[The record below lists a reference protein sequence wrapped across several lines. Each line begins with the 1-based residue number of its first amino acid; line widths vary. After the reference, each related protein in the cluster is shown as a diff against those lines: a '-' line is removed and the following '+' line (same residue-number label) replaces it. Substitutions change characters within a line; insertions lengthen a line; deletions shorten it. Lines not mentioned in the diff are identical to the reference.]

1 MIFPLLRLLLWL
13 PFWLLGLLLFLLGL
27 ALSPWG
33 TGWLI
38 SQAEKRDFLQV
49 ESVSGAPLDEFTL
62 TGLALDAGPA
72 RIKVGRLHLDWAD
85 DCVFDGKLC
94 LDALQ
99 LEEVDVRIAQS
110 DATEPEPTQ
119 ETTDEG
125 GLPSITLP
133 FPIELRAIE
142 LRDVDV
148 RLADGTRLIWQRFT
162 TGARLAGHSAT
173 LLPTRLVNSELRL
186 PVSPGQA
193 LAISDTSGNA
203 SSSESDQAMPL
214 LSQPRLA
221 SEAIDAANDVITDDS
236 RETVA
241 EESATDQPV
250 ETDTRPLQERER
262 LDLPDI
268 ELPMDVN
275 VPSLVVEDFRITGPT
290 EQTVERLAIS
300 LKGHGHEVRL
310 SSLALA
316 STAADAELSANVTLK
331 DDYPLGLDLDARI
344 KQQPL
349 NGERLR
355 LTLDGSLSDLTANL
369 TTTGPLAAKLK
380 AQADVLAP
388 TKPFDIAL
396 NAERLEWPLPQPEP
410 ESSRDESTQ
419 EAPSSEDTASA
430 TSGTKESSTQAT
442 PESYVVQDLVLKAN
456 GDLSDYDAALSGL
469 VSGSA
474 LPEKVQVALKGNG
487 DLERFSWT
495 PLALSTGSGSLI
507 SRGEARWAPDVDV
520 DATLHLDDFSLDA
533 LTDAVSGRLDG
544 DAQAHFALNEEGGWQ
559 LDIPQLDID
568 GTLQDR
574 PLSLDAKLDGN
585 SDMRWNIEQLRLR
598 QGENR
603 LTAKGHIAERMDL
616 SGEIDAPALET
627 LLPELGGRIQSRF
640 SVAGTFEAPQ
650 LDLSM
655 DATDL
660 RYAQNSLES
669 LQLDANIEGLD
680 DPSLDVALDISGV
693 DAAGQR
699 FSDIDLT
706 LNGRLSDHQLGFS
719 TNAAEGMPLSR
730 ASLAL
735 QGGLN
740 AARDRYKGRLTA
752 LEVDSEQADLRLEEA
767 LAFNAN
773 LTAASVE
780 ASPFCLVRQQGGR
793 LCVTEPLKAS
803 AERGAAT
810 LALNDFPME
819 MISAAL
825 PENWSAQGQT
835 NGQFDLS
842 WASGGRWSAQ
852 AEVQSNLTIDGRDAF
867 GKPWSVPAA
876 SLNASLD
883 ASDSKAQIEARLGL
897 EQAGAVQLNLQ
908 IDDPT
913 GQASLDGRLGI
924 DDIRLAPYRRLTTAL
939 DELEGSLNADIR
951 LGGNLEEPRLTGNI
965 RLDKLRAQGQDIPV
979 KVRDGNLAVQLQG
992 DNADLEGFIEAQQ
1005 GRINLDGKASWPT
1018 PQEWRAEIDLDG
1030 TDDPLLVVLPDF
1042 GRLRVAPDL
1051 EVRATPEL
1059 LRIGGEVRIPWAR
1072 LSVAGTPPSAIAPS
1086 SDAVVITRE
1095 DEEEARRKAE
1105 QAAEQAGQRAGEAT
1119 SEALNEAGMQL
1130 DVEVDL
1136 VLGPDVQLEAYG
1148 LETSLNG
1155 TLQVRQD
1162 SGPVQL
1168 FGDVNLED
1176 GRYQA
1181 FGQDLIIRRGQV
1193 LFSGPAS
1200 QPRLQFE
1207 AIRNPDVTE
1216 DGVIAGL
1223 RVTGPAEQPRLKIF
1237 SEPAMDESRA
1247 LSYLLRG
1254 RAPDD
1259 AGAGA
1264 DSALTSALIGLTLSR
1279 TGNAVGQVGQAFGIN
1294 DLSLDT
1300 AGSGDDSQVVVS
1312 GYLFDDL
1319 KVSYGVGI
1327 FSPIAELTLRYKLLQ
1342 NLYVQAVSGAAQ
1354 AVDLIY
1360 TFNLGR
1366 SDNSIGSNADSF
1378 GRNSGNIGSSEDIDA
1393 R

>member
-33 TGWLI
+33 TQWLI

-49 ESVSGAPLDEFTL
+49 ESVSGALLDEFTL

-72 RIKVGRLHLDWAD
+72 RIQVGRLHLDWAD

-99 LEEVDVRIAQS
+99 LEGVDVRIAQS
-110 DATEPEPTQ
+110 EEAEPEP

-125 GLPSITLP
+125 GMPSIALP

-148 RLADGTRLIWQRFT
+148 RLADGTRLTWQRFT

-173 LLPTRLVNSELRL
+173 LLPTRLVDSELRL

-193 LAISDTSGNA
+193 LVMNDMPEDA
-203 SSSESDQAMPL
+203 SSDENDQAMPV
-214 LSQPRLA
+214 LSQKRLT
-221 SEAIDAANDVITDDS
+221 SEAIDAANGVVTRNS
-236 RETVA
+236 REAVA
-241 EESATDQPV
+241 EESATDEPA
-250 ETDTRPLQERER
+250 EADTRPLEERER

-300 LKGHGHEVRL
+300 LKGQGHEVRL
-310 SSLALA
+310 TSLALA

-344 KQQPL
+344 HQQPL
-349 NGERLR
+349 SGERLQ
-355 LTLDGSLSDLTANL
+355 LTLDGSLADFTANL
-369 TTTGPLAAKLK
+369 DATGPLAARLK

-388 TKPFDIAL
+388 TKPFDVAL
-396 NAERLEWPLPQPEP
+396 SAERLEWPLPQPEP
-410 ESSRDESTQ
+410 EPSQKTQDKPSQKASSSISTQ
-419 EAPSSEDTASA
+419 SPA
-430 TSGTKESSTQAT
+430 QAT
-442 PESYVVQDLVLKAN
+442 PESYVVQDLVFQAD
-456 GDLSDYDAALSGL
+456 GDLSDYEAALSGV

-474 LPEKVQVALKGNG
+474 LPEEVQVALKGKGN
-487 DLERFSWT
+487 LERFSWT

-520 DATLHLDDFSLDA
+520 NATLHLEDFSLDA

-544 DAQAHFALNEEGGWQ
+544 DAQAHFAMTEKGDWQ
-559 LDIPQLDID
+559 VDIPKLDID

-574 PLSLDAKLDGN
+574 PLSLNAQLNGN

-598 QGENR
+598 QGKNR

-616 SGEIDAPALET
+616 SGEIDAPALQT
-627 LLPELGGRIQSRF
+627 LLPELSGRIQSRF
-640 SVAGTFEAPQ
+640 SVEGTFEAPQ
-650 LDLSM
+650 LDLSL

-660 RYAQNSLES
+660 RYAQNSLNS
-669 LQLDANIEGLD
+669 LQLKADIEGLD
-680 DPSLDVALDISGV
+680 NPSLDVVLNVSGV

-699 FSDIDLT
+699 FSAIDLT
-706 LNGRLSDHQLGFS
+706 LDGRLSDHQLDFS
-719 TNAAEGMPLSR
+719 ADAAEDMPLSR

-740 AARDRYKGRLTA
+740 AARDRYKGRLES
-752 LEVDSEQADLRLEEA
+752 LEVDSEQADLRLEDA

-773 LTAASVE
+773 LTAGSVE

-793 LCVTEPLKAS
+793 LCATDTVKAS
-803 AERGAAT
+803 AERGSAT
-810 LALNDFPME
+810 LELSNFPMA

-825 PENWSAQGQT
+825 PENWSAEGQT

-852 AEVQSNLTIDGRDAF
+852 AEVQSNLAIDGRDAF
-867 GKPWSVPAA
+867 GKPWSVPGA

-897 EQAGAVQLNLQ
+897 EQAGVVRLDLK

-913 GQASLDGRLGI
+913 GQATLDGRLGI

-939 DELEGSLNADIR
+939 DELEGSLNADVG
-951 LGGNLEEPRLTGNI
+951 LGGSLKEPRLTGDVS
-965 RLDKLRAQGQDIPV
+965 LDELRAQGQDIPV
-979 KVRDGNLAVQLQG
+979 KMRDGTLAIQLRG
-992 DNADLEGFIEAQQ
+992 DNADIAGFVEAQE
-1005 GRINLDGKASWPT
+1005 GRINLDGQASWPT
-1018 PQEWRAEIDLDG
+1018 PQEWQAEISLNG

-1051 EVRATPEL
+1051 EIRATPEL
-1059 LRIGGEVRIPWAR
+1059 LRIGGQVRIPWAR

-1119 SEALNEAGMQL
+1119 SQALDEAGMQL
-1130 DVEVDL
+1130 DVDVEL

-1155 TLQVRQD
+1155 TLQVRQG

-1259 AGAGA
+1259 GGAGA
-1264 DSALTSALIGLTLSR
+1264 DSALTSALIGLSLSR

-1294 DLSLDT
+1294 DLALDT

-1366 SDNSIGSNADSF
+1366 SEG
-1378 GRNSGNIGSSEDIDA
+1378 GEER
-1393 R
+1393 

>member
-1 MIFPLLRLLLWL
+1 MLRLLLWL
-13 PFWLLGLLLFLLGL
+13 PFWLVGLLLFLLGL

-33 TGWLI
+33 TQWLI

-72 RIKVGRLHLDWAD
+72 RIQVGRLHLNWAE

-99 LEEVDVRIAQS
+99 LEGVDVRIAQS
-110 DATEPEPTQ
+110 DATEPAP

-125 GLPSITLP
+125 GMPSIALP

-142 LRDVDV
+142 LRDVDL
-148 RLADGTRLIWQRFT
+148 RLADGTRLTWRRFT
-162 TGARLAGHSAT
+162 TGARLAGNDAT
-173 LLPTRLVNSELRL
+173 LLPTRLVDSELRL

-193 LAISDTSGNA
+193 LAMNDMPEDESSDENN
-203 SSSESDQAMPL
+203 QAMPL
-214 LSQPRLA
+214 LPQTRLTSA
-221 SEAIDAANDVITDDS
+221 AIDAANGVVRRDS
-236 RETVA
+236 REALA
-241 EESATDQPV
+241 EETTDEQA
-250 ETDTRPLQERER
+250 ETDTRPLEERER

-268 ELPMDVN
+268 ELPMNVN

-300 LKGHGHEVRL
+300 LKGQGNEVRL
-310 SSLALA
+310 TSLALA

-331 DDYPLGLDLDARI
+331 DDYPLELDLDARI
-344 KQQPL
+344 HQQPL
-349 NGERLR
+349 SGERIQ
-355 LTLDGSLSDLTANL
+355 LTLEGSLADLTADL
-369 TTTGPLAAKLK
+369 EASGPIAARLK
-380 AQADVLAP
+380 AQTDVLAP
-388 TKPFDIAL
+388 TKPFDVAL
-396 NAERLEWPLPQPEP
+396 TAERLEWPLPQPEP
-410 ESSRDESTQ
+410 EPSQKTQDKPPQ
-419 EAPSSEDTASA
+419 EASSLEDRASA
-430 TSGTKESSTQAT
+430 SSAQKASSAQVT
-442 PESYVVQDLVLKAN
+442 PETESYVVQDLVLKAD
-456 GDLSDYDAALSGL
+456 GDLSDYDAALSGV

-474 LPEKVQVALKGNG
+474 LPEEVQVALKGKG

-495 PLALSTGSGSLI
+495 PLALSTGKGSLI

-520 DATLHLDDFSLDA
+520 NATLHLEDFSLDA
-533 LTDAVSGRLDG
+533 LTDAMSGRLDG
-544 DAQAHFALNEEGGWQ
+544 DAQVHFALNEEGDWQ
-559 LDIPQLDID
+559 VNIPQLDIN
-568 GTLQDR
+568 GTLQER
-574 PLSLDAKLDGN
+574 PLSLDAQLSGN

-603 LTAKGHIAERMDL
+603 LTAKGRIAERMDL
-616 SGEIDAPALET
+616 SGEIDAPALQT

-650 LDLSM
+650 LDLSL

-660 RYAQNSLES
+660 RYAQNSLNS
-669 LQLDANIEGLD
+669 LQLEADIEGLD
-680 DPSLDVALDISGV
+680 DPSLDVVLDISGV

-706 LNGRLSDHQLGFS
+706 LDGRLSDHQLDFS
-719 TNAAEGMPLSR
+719 ADAAEDMPLSR

-740 AARDRYKGRLTA
+740 AARDRYKGRLES
-752 LEVDSEQADLRLEEA
+752 LEVDSEQADLRLEDA

-773 LTAASVE
+773 LTAGSVE

-793 LCVTEPLKAS
+793 LCATDTVKAS
-803 AERGAAT
+803 AERGSAA
-810 LALNDFPME
+810 LELSNFPME
-819 MISAAL
+819 MVSAAL
-825 PENWSAQGQT
+825 PENWSAEGQT

-852 AEVQSNLTIDGRDAF
+852 AELQSRLAIDGRDAF
-867 GKPWSVPAA
+867 GKPWSVPEA
-876 SLNASLD
+876 SLDASLD
-883 ASDSKAQIEARLGL
+883 ASDSKAQLDARLGL
-897 EQAGAVQLNLQ
+897 EQAGVVRLDLQ

-913 GQASLDGRLGI
+913 GQAILDGRLGI
-924 DDIRLAPYRRLTTAL
+924 DDIRLSPYRRLTTAL
-939 DELEGSLNADIR
+939 DELEGSLNADVG
-951 LGGNLEEPRLTGNI
+951 LGGNLKEPRLTGDV

-979 KVRDGNLAVQLQG
+979 KVRDGTLGIQLRG
-992 DNADLEGFIEAQQ
+992 DNADIAGFVEAQE
-1005 GRINLDGKASWPT
+1005 GRINLDGQASWPT
-1018 PQEWRAEIDLDG
+1018 PQEWRAEVSLDG
-1030 TDDPLLVVLPDF
+1030 TADPLLVVLPDF
-1042 GRLRVAPDL
+1042 GRLRVSPDID
-1051 EVRATPEL
+1051 VSATPEL
-1059 LRIGGEVRIPWAR
+1059 LRIGGQVRIPWAR
-1072 LSVAGTPPSAIAPS
+1072 LSIAGSPPSAIAPS

-1095 DEEEARRKAE
+1095 EDAEARREAE

-1119 SEALNEAGMQL
+1119 SQALDEAGMQL
-1130 DVEVDL
+1130 DVNVDL
-1136 VLGPDVQLEAYG
+1136 ILGPDVQLEAYG

-1155 TLQVRQD
+1155 TLQVRQG

-1207 AIRNPDVTE
+1207 AIRNPEVTE

-1259 AGAGA
+1259 GGAGA
-1264 DSALTSALIGLTLSR
+1264 DSALTSALIGLSLSR

-1366 SDNSIGSNADSF
+1366 SDGSEE
-1378 GRNSGNIGSSEDIDA
+1378 R
-1393 R
+1393 

>member
-1 MIFPLLRLLLWL
+1 MIVPLLRLLLWL

-33 TGWLI
+33 TQWLI

-49 ESVSGAPLDEFTL
+49 ESVNGAPLDEFTL

-72 RIKVGRLHLDWAD
+72 RIKVGRLHLDWSD

-99 LEEVDVRIAQS
+99 LEDVDVRIVQS
-110 DATEPEPTQ
+110 DATEPEPAP
-119 ETTDEG
+119 ETTDG
-125 GLPSITLP
+125 GGMPSIALP

-148 RLADGTRLIWQRFT
+148 RLADGTRLTWQRFT

-173 LLPTRLVNSELRL
+173 LLPTRLVDSELRL

-193 LAISDTSGNA
+193 LAMSGTADDDAPSGENDP
-203 SSSESDQAMPL
+203 SIPP
-214 LSQPRLA
+214 LSQKRLTRA
-221 SEAIDAANDVITDDS
+221 AIDAANDVVMPDS
-236 RETVA
+236 QETVA
-241 EESATDQPV
+241 EASATDEPA

-262 LDLPDI
+262 LVLPDI

-275 VPSLVVEDFRITGPT
+275 VPSLVVENFRITGPT
-290 EQTVERLAIS
+290 EQSVERLAIS
-300 LKGHGHEVRL
+300 LQGQGNEVRL
-310 SSLALA
+310 TSLALA
-316 STAADAELSANVTLK
+316 STAADARLSANVTLK
-331 DDYPLGLDLDARI
+331 DDYPLGLDLVARI
-344 KQQPL
+344 HEQPL
-349 NGERLR
+349 SGERLQ
-355 LTLDGSLSDLTANL
+355 LTLNGSLADLTADL
-369 TTTGPLAAKLK
+369 DAKGPFAARLK

-388 TKPFDIAL
+388 AKPFDIAL
-396 NAERLEWPLPQPEP
+396 TAERLEWPLPQPEP
-410 ESSRDESTQ
+410 EPSQKAQDNPPKQASSPEGT
-419 EAPSSEDTASA
+419 APPSSAPKASA
-430 TSGTKESSTQAT
+430 AQAT
-442 PESYVVQDLVLKAN
+442 PDSYVVRDLVFKAN

-474 LPEKVQVALKGNG
+474 LPEEVQVALKGKG

-495 PLALSTGSGSLI
+495 PLALSTGKGSLI

-520 DATLHLDDFSLDA
+520 NATLHLDDFSLDA
-533 LTDAVSGRLDG
+533 LTDAISGRLDG
-544 DAQAHFALNEEGGWQ
+544 DAQAHFALNEAGDWQ
-559 LDIPQLDID
+559 LEIPRLDID
-568 GTLQDR
+568 GTLQER
-574 PLSLDAKLDGN
+574 PLSLNAQLSGN
-585 SDMRWNIEQLRLR
+585 SDMHWNIAQLRLR

-603 LTAKGHIAERMDL
+603 LTAKGRIAERMDL
-616 SGEIDAPALET
+616 SGEIDAPALKT

-655 DATDL
+655 SATDL
-660 RYAQNSLES
+660 RYAQNSLKS
-669 LQLDANIEGLD
+669 LQLKADIEGLD
-680 DPSLDVALDISGV
+680 DPSLDAVLDISGI

-699 FSDIDLT
+699 FSDIALT
-706 LNGRLSDHQLGFS
+706 LDGRLSDHQLDFS
-719 TNAAEGMPLSR
+719 ADAKEDMPLSR

-740 AARDRYKGRLTA
+740 AARDRYKGRVTA
-752 LEVDSEQADLRLEEA
+752 LEVDSEQADLRLEDA
-767 LAFNAN
+767 LAFTAN
-773 LTAASVE
+773 LAAGSVE
-780 ASPFCLVRQQGGR
+780 ASPFCLIREQGGR
-793 LCVTEPLKAS
+793 LCATDTVKAS
-803 AERGAAT
+803 AERGSAT
-810 LALNDFPME
+810 LELSNFPMA

-825 PENWSAQGQT
+825 PENWSAEGQT
-835 NGQFDLS
+835 NGQFDLG
-842 WASGGRWSAQ
+842 WAPGGRWSAQ
-852 AEVQSNLTIDGRDAF
+852 AELQSRLAIDGRDAF

-876 SLNASLD
+876 SLDASLD
-883 ASDSKAQIEARLGL
+883 ASDSKAQLDARLSL
-897 EQAGAVQLNLQ
+897 EQAGVVQLDLQ

-913 GQASLDGRLGI
+913 GQATLDGRLGI
-924 DDIRLAPYRRLTTAL
+924 DDIQLSPYQRLTTAL
-939 DELEGSLNADIR
+939 DELEGSLNADVG
-951 LGGNLEEPRLTGNI
+951 LGGTLKQPRLTGDV
-965 RLDKLRAQGQDIPV
+965 RLDKLRAQGKDIPV
-979 KVRDGNLAVQLQG
+979 KVRDGTIGIQLQG
-992 DNADLEGFIEAQQ
+992 DNATIAGFVEAQE
-1005 GRINLDGKASWPT
+1005 GRINLDGQASWPT
-1018 PQEWRAEIDLDG
+1018 PQEWRAEVSLDG
-1030 TDDPLLVVLPDF
+1030 TNDPLLVVLPDF

-1051 EVRATPEL
+1051 EINATPEL
-1059 LRIGGEVRIPWAR
+1059 LRIGGQVRIPWAR

-1095 DEEEARRKAE
+1095 DEEEARRKAR
-1105 QAAEQAGQRAGEAT
+1105 QAAEQAGQDAGEAT

-1130 DVEVDL
+1130 DVNVEL

-1207 AIRNPDVTE
+1207 AIRNPEVTE

-1259 AGAGA
+1259 GGAGA
-1264 DSALTSALIGLTLSR
+1264 DSALTSALIGLSLSR

-1366 SDNSIGSNADSF
+1366 SDGSDE
-1378 GRNSGNIGSSEDIDA
+1378 R
-1393 R
+1393 